1 MEPSPVLFSRV
12 FSDLSI
18 RHLNPLSGGSI
29 NNAYQVVLED
39 SSELFVKHNT
49 INGMEGMFL
58 TEAEGLKLMKS
69 AGANCPDVIAVHE
82 IEDEQ
87 FLVLS
92 YHPPK
97 GANKQ
102 MWNDAGAMLAKM
114 HKTTNEKFGLDHDN
128 YMGSLAQINCETSSF
143 SEFFVNC
150 RLLPQ
155 VKMARDESKL
165 NAAHSRHFDL
175 LFEKLE
181 DLIPHEK
188 PSLVHGDLWMGN
200 FLETAQGVMLIDP
213 AIAFSHREVDLAMTR
228 MFGSPPEDFYESY
241 YSEFPLEA
249 GFEERTS
256 LFNLYPL
263 LIHLNLFGELYL
275 AQVEKSIKRFVI

>member
-1 MEPSPVLFSRV
+1 
-12 FSDLSI
+12 
-18 RHLNPLSGGSI
+18 
-29 NNAYQVVLED
+29 
-39 SSELFVKHNT
+39 
-49 INGMEGMFL
+49 MEGMFQA
-58 TEAEGLKLMKS
+58 EAEGLRLLKNG
-69 AGANCPDVIAVHE
+69 GATCPDVIAIHE
-82 IEDEQ
+82 IENEQ

-97 GANKQ
+97 GANNHQWK
-102 MWNDAGAMLAKM
+102 DAGEMLAKL
-114 HKTTNEKFGLDHDN
+114 HKTSHEKFGLNHDN
-128 YMGSLAQINCETSSF
+128 FMGSLSQTNCETDSF

-155 VKMARDESKL
+155 VKMARDQSKL

-181 DLIPHEK
+181 SLIPQEK

-200 FLETAQGVMLIDP
+200 FHETALGVMLIDP

-228 MFGSPPEDFYESY
+228 MFGSPPEDLYKSY
-241 YSEFPLEA
+241 DSEFPLEA

-263 LIHLNLFGELYL
+263 LIHLNLFGESYL
-275 AQVEKSIKRFVI
+275 GSVQQVLRHYI